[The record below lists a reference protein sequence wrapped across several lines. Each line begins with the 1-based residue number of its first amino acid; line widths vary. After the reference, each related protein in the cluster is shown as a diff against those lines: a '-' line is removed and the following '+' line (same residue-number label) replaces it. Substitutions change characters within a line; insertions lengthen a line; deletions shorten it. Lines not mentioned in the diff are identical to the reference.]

1 MMRVIGVIMKNTTFP
16 GERLDLINRK
26 RSCPPTGTRPFPR
39 SVSVWKSDN
48 IFSSLSSTSRL
59 TLCTHWSLMSITV
72 PPHWVVARGRSWL
85 VRRPLYS
92 TTATRKGSMS
102 FVIRRKIYRA
112 RIGIV
117 SNNENDCHSCDSRI
131 GFGARGKHDNSN
143 TCGNE
148 AMYSTDNGDKHIKA
162 MGYILVQWERN
173 LSHNTNNLLYR
184 WDDDFSNCEVALLD
198 LDLCQYITGVLPW
211 INLHWAIS
219 AHLEKIWDSFV

>member
-1 MMRVIGVIMKNTTFP
+1 MMRVTGVIMKNTTFP

-102 FVIRRKIYRA
+102 FVIRRKILEQELVSLATMRA
-112 RIGIV
+112 IV
-117 SNNENDCHSCDSRI
+117 TRVTQGLDLAQEGSTTTLTRVVTKPCTLQIMVINILKPWDISWYNEKEIFHIIPIIYCIDEKTISRI
-131 GFGARGKHDNSN
+131 VRLPSWIW
-143 TCGNE
+143 TCVSIE
-148 AMYSTDNGDKHIKA
+148 
-162 MGYILVQWERN
+162 Q
-173 LSHNTNNLLYR
+173 
-184 WDDDFSNCEVALLD
+184 
-198 LDLCQYITGVLPW
+198 
-211 INLHWAIS
+211 
-219 AHLEKIWDSFV
+219 

>member
-1 MMRVIGVIMKNTTFP
+1 MMRVIGVIIKNTTFP

-26 RSCPPTGTRPFPR
+26 RSCPPTGTRPSPS

-102 FVIRRKIYRA
+102 FVIRRKILEQELVSLATMRT
-112 RIGIV
+112 IV
-117 SNNENDCHSCDSRI
+117 TRVTQGLDLAQEGSTTTLTRVVTKPCTPQIMEINILKPWDTSWYNEKEIFHIILIIYCIDKMTISRI
-131 GFGARGKHDNSN
+131 VRLPSWIW
-143 TCGNE
+143 T
-148 AMYSTDNGDKHIKA
+148 
-162 MGYILVQWERN
+162 
-173 LSHNTNNLLYR
+173 
-184 WDDDFSNCEVALLD
+184 
-198 LDLCQYITGVLPW
+198 CQYITGVLPW